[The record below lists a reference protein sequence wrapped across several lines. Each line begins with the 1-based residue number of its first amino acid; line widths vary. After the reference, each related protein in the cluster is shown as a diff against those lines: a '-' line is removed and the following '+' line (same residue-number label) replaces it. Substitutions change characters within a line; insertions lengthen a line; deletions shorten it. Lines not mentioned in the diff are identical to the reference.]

1 LGAET
6 TKGFALRNALTTE
19 QAKLAVLAEDLPPD
33 IFTGPGRDQEL
44 KPAGIPASQLNGS
57 QHQLLES
64 LIDEYLNNLQPEV
77 ARSYRR
83 RLQADGLDTVRFA
96 WMGPSSLGNP
106 VYYRVHGRSLL
117 IEYDNS
123 LAIGAKRRFNDPNH
137 IHTILRVPGEDFG
150 RDWLRNHHLEKH
162 RQ

>member
-1 LGAET
+1 
-6 TKGFALRNALTTE
+6 
-19 QAKLAVLAEDLPPD
+19 
-33 IFTGPGRDQEL
+33 
-44 KPAGIPASQLNGS
+44 
-57 QHQLLES
+57 
-64 LIDEYLNNLQPEV
+64 
-77 ARSYRR
+77 
-83 RLQADGLDTVRFA
+83 
-96 WMGPSSLGNP
+96 MGPSSLGNP